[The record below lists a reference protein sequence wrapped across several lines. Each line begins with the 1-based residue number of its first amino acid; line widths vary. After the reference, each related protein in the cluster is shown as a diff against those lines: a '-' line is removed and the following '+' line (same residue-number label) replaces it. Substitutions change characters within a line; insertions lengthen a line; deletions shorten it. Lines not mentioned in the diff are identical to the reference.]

1 MKVILDKLISCTK
14 KFPEGFFKMISE
26 VTEPGCHLPD
36 GYFSFFEICRMQFS
50 HFGSLKGIKDWH
62 SKILI
67 AGVVVIRM
75 FLVGIFMQADTLL
88 GIKKDHLQERILN
101 LGSFIYHVTMDYLK
115 GLAPITKSEVSV
127 EETRVQPAVKLQTCL
142 CKSSYLVA

>member
-1 MKVILDKLISCTK
+1 MKVVLDKLITCTK

-26 VTEPGCHLPD
+26 VTENGSRLPD
-36 GYFSFFEICRMQFS
+36 GYFSHFELSRMQFS
-50 HFGSLKGIKDWH
+50 HYGALKGIKDWH

-67 AGVVVIRM
+67 GGLVVIRM

-88 GIKKDHLQERILN
+88 GVRKENMQERILN
-101 LGSFIYHVTMDYLK
+101 LGSLIYHVVMDYLK

-127 EETRVQPAVKLQTCL
+127 EETRVQPISKLQTCL
-142 CKSSYLVA
+142 CKDV